1 MARPLGVGE
10 GAPDVVK
17 FVATCRVSSCILF
30 AFLSRQRHYGGGGGA
45 QMAATVGSRSSLEV
59 LSLDI
64 LGVMVG

>member
-1 MARPLGVGE
+1 MGE
-10 GAPDVVK
+10 
-17 FVATCRVSSCILF
+17 
-30 AFLSRQRHYGGGGGA
+30 GA